1 MEAGGPVFYHKT
13 RVEDGIVIW
22 ELNGA
27 LRQDK
32 VEDLKKTLG
41 HVLHEGCKRI
51 IFDFEGLNALDSQGI
66 GFFIS
71 TLREL
76 RARKGRM
83 ALVRVDAKFAALF
96 ELTLLNRI
104 FEMFTD
110 LETAKQS
117 FGPPQREET
126 E

>member
-1 MEAGGPVFYHKT
+1 MEKDNPVFIQDT

-27 LRQDK
+27 LKQDK
-32 VEDLKKTLG
+32 ISELKKTLG
-41 HVLHEGCKRI
+41 RILHEGHTKF

-71 TLREL
+71 ALREV
-76 RARKGRM
+76 RARNGRM
-83 ALVRVDAKFAALF
+83 VLVRVDAKFAALF
-96 ELTLLNRI
+96 ELTLLNRV

-110 LETAKQS
+110 METAKKS
-117 FGPPQREET
+117 FGPVEEKS